1 MMRKM
6 RAVWAGVPLS
16 GRADGRG
23 RRWLALLG
31 LSWLMG
37 GAFAVLAQAEDAG
50 AASQAKEKWR
60 TPPAT
65 ASQSSGLADF
75 RGPPSLAPLA
85 ERLSRAVVNI
95 SAAVKSKK
103 TEADGG
109 RKSDD
114 PFRFF
119 DRKRGKPMPPG
130 HPPRRASLGSGFIIH
145 PAGVIV
151 TNNHVIENADEIIVR
166 LPDGTRLKARVRG
179 RDPKT
184 DIAVLIV
191 EPKRPLPWVEFGNS
205 DDVKV
210 GDWVLAIGNP
220 FGLGGTVTTGIVSAR
235 NRDINAGPYDDF
247 IQTDAAINKGN
258 SGGPLFDMKG
268 RVIGVNSAILSPTG
282 GSVGIGFAIP
292 ANLAKQVVAQ
302 LVEYGETRRGWLG
315 VRIQTITEELAEGL
329 GLKSPEGA
337 LVAEVTPGG
346 PAEKAGIKPRDVII
360 EFNGQ
365 RVRKMREL
373 PRIVAETPVGR
384 EVVVKVI
391 RDGRELELKVTL
403 GRLEEAEKKGLL
415 KKKARKPEDREK
427 AGPVKLLGMELMALS
442 AELRKQHGVPASVK
456 HGLVVLKVDPA
467 AQAAEKGV
475 MPGDVIAEA
484 GGMELKTTNDLKKAI
499 DKVKNMG
506 RKAIPLLVLRKAG
519 NYEPQF
525 IALKLQ

>member
-1 MMRKM
+1 MKVDMPPKTVGNRAGGRCRRGLA
-6 RAVWAGVPLS
+6 RAVVLGLVLSVGAGV
-16 GRADGRG
+16 
-23 RRWLALLG
+23 
-31 LSWLMG
+31 
-37 GAFAVLAQAEDAG
+37 AVAKDA
-50 AASQAKEKWR
+50 AQAKEKWR
-60 TPPAT
+60 MPPVT
-65 ASQSSGLADF
+65 ASQSAGLAEF

-85 ERLSRAVVNI
+85 APLAKAVVNI
-95 SAAVKSKK
+95 SAASKRAEK
-103 TEADGG
+103 KAGEGDRKGG
-109 RKSDD
+109 D

-130 HPPRRASLGSGFIIH
+130 HPPPRRTSLGSGFIIH
-145 PAGVIV
+145 PNGIVV
-151 TNNHVIENADEIIVR
+151 TNNHVVENADEIIVR
-166 LPDGTRLKARVRG
+166 LQDGTRLKAKVRG

-191 EPKRPLPWVEFGNS
+191 EPKKPLPWVEFGNS
-205 DDVKV
+205 DAVKV

-268 RVIGVNSAILSPTG
+268 QVIGVNSAILSPSG

-292 ANLAKQVVAQ
+292 SNLAKQVVVQ

-315 VRIQTITEELAEGL
+315 VRIQTLTEELAEGL

-346 PAEKAGIKPRDVII
+346 PAEKAGIRPRDVIV
-360 EFNGQ
+360 EFNGR

-373 PRIVAETPVGR
+373 PRIVAETPVGE
-384 EVVVKVI
+384 EVLVKVI
-391 RDGRELELKVTL
+391 RDGKEVALKVTL

-415 KKKARKPEDREK
+415 KKAKKPEKKEK
-427 AGPVKLLGMELMALS
+427 AGPVELLGMKLLALTP
-442 AELRKQHGVPASVK
+442 ELRKEHGIPASVK
-456 HGLVVLKVDPA
+456 QGLVVLKVDMRS
-467 AQAAEKGV
+467 QAAEKGL

-484 GGMELKTTNDLKKAI
+484 GGMELKATADLEKAI
-499 DKVKNMG
+499 AKVKGMG
-506 RKAIPLLVLRKAG
+506 RKAIPLLVRRKAN

-525 IALKLQ
+525 IALKLAAGK